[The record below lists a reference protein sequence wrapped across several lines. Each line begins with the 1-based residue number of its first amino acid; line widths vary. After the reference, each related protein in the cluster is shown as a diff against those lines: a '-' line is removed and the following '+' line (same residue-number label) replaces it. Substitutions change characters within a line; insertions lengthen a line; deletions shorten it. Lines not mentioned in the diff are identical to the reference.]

1 MSSIRDFDRVFE
13 YTLRTNIY
21 DKEKE
26 DSGMDTNTQEVARR
40 IKALREDSGLTIQEM
55 AEATGRTADEYE
67 AQENGAS
74 DLSFTFLSKCA
85 DRLEVD
91 VIELLTGENPHLAG
105 YSITR
110 ADEGLSIKRREG
122 FEYLH
127 KAPHFKNKLCEPF
140 LVTAPFLEEEQHG
153 PIHLSY
159 HAGQELDYI
168 ISGRMRFAY
177 EDHIE
182 ELGAGDTLLY
192 DSGHGHGMIAIDGE
206 PCTFL
211 AIVMK
216 PHGTEIR

>member
-1 MSSIRDFDRVFE
+1 
-13 YTLRTNIY
+13 
-21 DKEKE
+21 
-26 DSGMDTNTQEVARR
+26 MDTNTQEVARR
-40 IKALREDSGLTIQEM
+40 IKALREDTGLTIQEM
-55 AEATGRTADEYE
+55 AEATGRDADEYE
-67 AQENGAS
+67 AQESGES

-85 DRLEVD
+85 DYLGVD

-105 YSITR
+105 YSVVR

-140 LVTAPFLEEEQHG
+140 LVTAPFLEEEQHA

-168 ISGRMRFAY
+168 ISGRMKFAY

-192 DSGHGHGMIAIDGE
+192 DSGHGHGMIAINGE